1 MNALNPH
8 ATSFPLQLAAEEIP
22 LTGVEKAAVLFL
34 CIGEERGSVMMKR
47 MARSEIQ
54 AVIQAMSR
62 LGTIPASTVENVIR
76 EFSRTVSGGAGVE
89 GSVQIAERMLSGFMS
104 DDAISDIMGDLRAPT
119 HGQNVWD
126 AFAAVNEQTIANW
139 LMGEHDQTV
148 AAILSRMKPTVS
160 ARVLPLFGAER
171 MAEIATRMIGLGTL
185 SRHVIDNLEQ
195 VIVSDFLSAATRK
208 STVDPQ
214 QRMADMFNKMDGSV
228 FESLSSDLEDRV
240 PQELDQIRKKMFTF
254 DDMVKLESASL
265 QRIMRMAEGNTLALA
280 LRGAKSEIRSAFMSA
295 LTQRMRE
302 MLEMEMKEMGPVRAR
317 ESREAQATLI
327 DITNDLV
334 RQDIIRLPSTEDE
347 MV

>member
-1 MNALNPH
+1 
-8 ATSFPLQLAAEEIP
+8 
-22 LTGVEKAAVLFL
+22 
-34 CIGEERGSVMMKR
+34 
-47 MARSEIQ
+47 
-54 AVIQAMSR
+54 
-62 LGTIPASTVENVIR
+62 
-76 EFSRTVSGGAGVE
+76 
-89 GSVQIAERMLSGFMS
+89 
-104 DDAISDIMGDLRAPT
+104 MG
-119 HGQNVWD
+119 
-126 AFAAVNEQTIANW
+126 
-139 LMGEHDQTV
+139 
-148 AAILSRMKPTVS
+148 KPKET
-160 ARVLPLFGAER
+160 
-171 MAEIATRMIGLGTL
+171 
-185 SRHVIDNLEQ
+185 
-195 VIVSDFLSAATRK
+195 
-208 STVDPQ
+208 
-214 QRMADMFNKMDGSV
+214 
-228 FESLSSDLEDRV
+228 SDLEERV